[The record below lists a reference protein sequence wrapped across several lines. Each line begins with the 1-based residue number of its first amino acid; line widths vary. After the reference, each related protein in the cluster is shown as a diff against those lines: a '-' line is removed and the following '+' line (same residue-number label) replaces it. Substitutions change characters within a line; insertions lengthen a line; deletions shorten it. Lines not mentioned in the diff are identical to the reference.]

1 MSAWRAVALSIGF
14 ARLEIVKATVGSS
27 AVGVSAYVS
36 RSNRRSEMSRRYYAF
51 SQDRDDLAHCEVLL
65 PEGAPEGLLD
75 GAALWHAAEEADS
88 TTDRK
93 TGELRFKKD
102 AQLARHMILAL
113 PWDDAI
119 SDEQRA
125 ELARRFVQQSFV
137 NRGVAV
143 ELAIHQFDSAFD
155 PADIESEDVRRKL
168 AHIDQNDLEIIRI
181 QEGEPY
187 PKVNGPH
194 VLAIVGQ
201 NGKETWRV
209 WQPHAHALISTRELN
224 PDGFGKKARN
234 LNPGFIN
241 TRGGKGFVTEQD
253 HWELQWA
260 DFQKGYFCEQGLDLT
275 VDRFSVAPE
284 RHRGKARSADSQTN
298 AKNQAAKAE
307 AHAAMR
313 VPENV
318 LAYLT
323 VGKSIFTERD
333 IDRALR
339 QHGIEGADKE
349 AIKQQ
354 VLENAETLRLFDQAY
369 GDKTDCFTT
378 RSVMA
383 QEADLLK
390 QAKRIHTRER
400 GVSERAFA
408 HALQSMTLDDEQVK
422 AFRHCIEENGL
433 ALIQGGAGTGKS
445 YTVSAIRRAY
455 EADGRRVIGGAPT
468 NTVAAD
474 MRKDGFRRADTL
486 HALLWQLDNGRDRW
500 NRKTV
505 VIVDEAAMVDASI
518 YTRLLCRIE
527 ESGAKLVLVGDD
539 RQLASV
545 SRGGIYSLLKR
556 KFGAAQIDTVR
567 RQNEDWQQQAS
578 RDFAEGRVYEGLK
591 AYADKGHIQWVE
603 SIDDARSALVR
614 RWAIDTLERP
624 GANRFVYAS
633 TNREVDALNASLR
646 STRVK
651 AGQVTQGEP
660 FETVRGKV
668 NVAVG
673 DRVQFHGND
682 KRIGIYNGTLASVT
696 SIDGHYLSVRFD
708 DGRITTFNAKKFDQ
722 FGLGYAGTVYR
733 GQGKTQMEVLA
744 LYDSAFA
751 WNVRTTYVG
760 MTRHKAKVELFVPRE
775 LAETGQELA
784 DRMRIN
790 DDSAP
795 ALSFA
800 TSAEHARSLRIDNV
814 RERLTRELERARH
827 QATKI
832 VPKESRVRDKNEVWL
847 AVFPKLGRLLE
858 KRNTARQALKQAR
871 RNFEQ
876 ANWLEKKWNRL
887 EERLDAAQ
895 ARLTRAE
902 RMVHEFVNYPARNR
916 KVSAI
921 LRDERV
927 AHTLW
932 KSKKAQH
939 AHANRQF
946 AGLHDLREALDRA
959 EKMGWECRNAHD
971 WHRLKSELVPYVK
984 AAHVAEQKCTL
995 YETALP
1001 SLGRTQKGVSL
1012 DYTEDVRVPAC
1023 RI

>member
-1 MSAWRAVALSIGF
+1 MAIGF
-14 ARLEIVKATVGSS
+14 ARIEIVKATVGSS
-27 AVGVSAYVS
+27 AVGISAYIS
-36 RSNRRSEMSRRYYAF
+36 RSNRRSEMSERSYAF

-65 PEGAPEGLLD
+65 PEGAPEELFD
-75 GAALWHAAEEADS
+75 GAALWNAAETADA
-88 TTDRK
+88 TKDRK
-93 TGELRFKKD
+93 SGEVRFKRD

-113 PWDDAI
+113 PWDDTI
-119 SDEQRA
+119 TDEQRA
-125 ELARRFVQQSFV
+125 ELARRFSQTAFV
-137 NRGVAV
+137 DRGVAV
-143 ELAIHQFDSAFD
+143 ELAIHQYDSEFD
-155 PADIESEDVRRKL
+155 PADTDNADVRRKM
-168 AHIDQNDLEIIRI
+168 AHIDNHGLEVIRI
-181 QEGEPY
+181 NEGEPY
-187 PKVNGPH
+187 PNTKGPH
-194 VLAIVGQ
+194 VLAIVGGS
-201 NGKETWRV
+201 GKENWRV
-209 WQPHAHALISTRELN
+209 WQPHAHLLVSTRTLG
-224 PDGFGKKARN
+224 PHGFGKKARN

-241 TRGGKGFVTEQD
+241 TRGGKGFVAEQD
-253 HWELQWA
+253 HWERQWA
-260 DFQKGYFCEQGLDLT
+260 DFQKAFFKEQGIDLN
-275 VDRFSVAPE
+275 VDRFSVMPE
-284 RHRGKARSADSQTN
+284 KHRGKARSADSQTN

-339 QHGIEGADKE
+339 QHGIEGAEKE
-349 AIKQQ
+349 TIKAK
-354 VLENAETLRLFDQAY
+354 VLENVEILRLYDLAR
-369 GDKTDCFTT
+369 GDESDYYTT

-383 QEADLLK
+383 QESSLLK
-390 QAKRIHTRER
+390 QARRIHTRAR
-400 GVSERAFA
+400 GVSERACA
-408 HALQSMTLDDEQVK
+408 QALQGMMLDDEQEK
-422 AFRHCIEENGL
+422 AFRHCVEDNGL
-433 ALIQGGAGTGKS
+433 AMIQGGAGTGKS

-455 EADGRRVIGGAPT
+455 EADGRRVIGAAPT

-474 MRKDGFRRADTL
+474 MRSDGFAQADTL
-486 HALLWQLDNGRDRW
+486 HALLYKLDNKHDRW
-500 NRKTV
+500 NAKTV
-505 VIVDEAAMVDASI
+505 VIVDEAAMVGAGI
-518 YTRLLCRIE
+518 YARLLARIE
-527 ESGAKLVLVGDD
+527 EAGAKLVLVGDD

-567 RQNEDWQQQAS
+567 RQNEDWQKRAS

-633 TNREVDALNASLR
+633 TNREVDALNTSLR

-651 AGQVTQGEP
+651 AGQVAQGEP

-696 SIDGHYLSVRFD
+696 SIDGNYLSVRFD

-751 WNVRTTYVG
+751 WNARTAYVG
-760 MTRHKAKVELFVPRE
+760 MTRHKESVNLFVPRE
-775 LAETGQELA
+775 LAETGRELA
-784 DRMRIN
+784 DRMRV
-790 DDSAP
+790 DDDNTP
-795 ALSFA
+795 ALHFA
-800 TSAEHARSLRIDNV
+800 TSAEHARQLRIAQL
-814 RERLTRELERARH
+814 RSRLAHEMERARV
-827 QATKI
+827 QATK
-832 VPKESRVRDKNEVWL
+832 VLAQEPQVRDKNAVWL

-858 KRNTARQALKQAR
+858 KRNATRRALKQAQ
-871 RNFEQ
+871 RNYAQ
-876 ANWLEKKWNRL
+876 ANWLERKWHGL
-887 EERLDAAQ
+887 AERLGVAQ
-895 ARLTRAE
+895 ARLVRAE
-902 RMVHEFVNYPARNR
+902 RQLAEFVSHPACKR
-916 KVSAI
+916 KVSTI
-921 LRDERV
+921 LRDERA

-932 KSKKAQH
+932 ASKKEQH

-946 AGLHDLREALDRA
+946 GELCDLREALDIA
-959 EKMGWECRNAHD
+959 DKAGWECRNAHD
-971 WHRLKSELVPYVK
+971 RSRLKSELAPYAKV
-984 AAHVAEQKCTL
+984 AHDEKREHAPSEKPRPSSGGMLNTDSFD
-995 YETALP
+995 YEEEIRSTAYRMQ
-1001 SLGRTQKGVSL
+1001 S
-1012 DYTEDVRVPAC
+1012 
-1023 RI
+1023 